1 MKLYIDRIENNI
13 AICFDEN
20 ENIIKIKTK
29 KILGEFREGS
39 VLERND
45 AGFVVD
51 EIATKLKRQEVFDL
65 QAAVF
70 GDDETY

>member
-29 KILGEFREGS
+29 KILGKICEGC
-39 VLERND
+39 VLRRSD

-51 EIATKLKRQEVFDL
+51 EIATKLKRQEIFKL
-65 QAAVF
+65 QDAVF
-70 GDDETY
+70 GDDEIY